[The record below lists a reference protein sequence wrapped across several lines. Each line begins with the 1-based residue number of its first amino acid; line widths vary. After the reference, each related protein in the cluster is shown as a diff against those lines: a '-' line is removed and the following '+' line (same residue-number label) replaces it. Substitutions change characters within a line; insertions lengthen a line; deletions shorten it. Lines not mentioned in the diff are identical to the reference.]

1 MRSCESIDPLVT
13 PYIDRELPDEDRQ
26 AVDRHLRACPPCY
39 SRVVAE
45 QTVRDLVHARQP
57 ELNKLKAPPSLHA
70 KCAAFTAG
78 SSATTPD
85 RVAAMEPPVAGQI
98 AVPAAAGR
106 AGSPRRG
113 ALPSRRPAWTSRLAP
128 VALAASLI
136 TVVGGA
142 FLYQATQRST
152 RLMAAELAADHV
164 KCFAMNAALG
174 TRQAPAAVES
184 TMLSSFDWRM
194 RLPVDPSRV
203 GLELIGARPCLYGE
217 GKIAHIMYRHEG
229 RPVSLFMLPDTER
242 AQGLVEVFGHEA
254 AIWCVDHRTFVL
266 LSREPKQDVE
276 RLAAFVQSS
285 LH

>member
-13 PYIDRELPDEDRQ
+13 PYIDRELAADDRQ
-26 AVDRHLRACPPCY
+26 AVDQHLRACPPCH

-45 QTVRDLVHARQP
+45 QTVRNLVHSRQP
-57 ELNKLKAPPSLHA
+57 ELNKLEAPPSLRA
-70 KCAAFTAG
+70 KCAALTA
-78 SSATTPD
+78 SLSATAD
-85 RVAAMEPPVAGQI
+85 RVEAVKPVGMGQI
-98 AVPAAAGR
+98 VPLPAAGK

-113 ALPSRRPAWTSRLAP
+113 GLLSERPAWTSRLAP
-128 VALAASLI
+128 FALAASLV
-136 TVVGGA
+136 TLVGGA

-174 TRQAPAAVES
+174 TRQASTAVES

-194 RLPVDPSRV
+194 RLPADPSRV

-217 GKIAHIMYRHEG
+217 GKIAHIMYRHQG

-254 AIWCVDHRTFVL
+254 AIWCVNHRTFVL